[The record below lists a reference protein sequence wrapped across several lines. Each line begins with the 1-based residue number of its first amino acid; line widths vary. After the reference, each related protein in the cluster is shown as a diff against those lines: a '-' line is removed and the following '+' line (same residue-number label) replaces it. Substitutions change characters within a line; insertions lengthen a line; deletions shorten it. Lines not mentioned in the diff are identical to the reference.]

1 MNANAPTSEHIVKSY
16 DEELHRL
23 TGEIQRM
30 GEIALA
36 QLDAAI
42 DAVLERDS
50 DSARKV
56 VQSDAAIDTLEHDV
70 SHDVVR
76 LLALRQPMARDLREI
91 LAALRIAADIERI
104 GDYAANV
111 AKRSIVLNQS
121 APVQLAYALPRLARL
136 AENLVREVLAA
147 YRENDA
153 DRALEAWTRDEEL
166 DEQYTGLFRELLTYM
181 MEDPRNITPCTH
193 LLFMAKNLERIGDHA
208 TNIAE
213 NVYFL
218 VHGTQIAQTRR
229 KGRRHIQPVHD
240 RRSALTRGSPI
251 RRASLREIE
260 IHRLAAE
267 PAQVAPG
274 HRHVGTDDFELEV
287 VGPDLA
293 LAGQQEAERDVDR
306 VLRHVEHD
314 FAALPRRVAD
324 QRPVV
329 HVVEGQR
336 AVAGAVHAHPHLA
349 PARLLGAQ
357 ETGQAH
363 ALAAVGVGVD
373 HLGQRAET
381 GAVGFRAD
389 EGTAVAGTA
398 VADLIAHLI
407 VGRARAGDAPAG
419 GNLGVRGA
427 RDRAGDQQCQA

>member
-30 GEIALA
+30 GELALA

-50 DSARKV
+50 DSARRV
-56 VQSDAAIDTLEHDV
+56 VQTDSTIDTLEHEV

-218 VHGTQIAQTRR
+218 VHGTHIAQTRR
-229 KGRRHIQPVHD
+229 KGD
-240 RRSALTRGSPI
+240 ATSSLSA
-251 RRASLREIE
+251 
-260 IHRLAAE
+260 
-267 PAQVAPG
+267 V
-274 HRHVGTDDFELEV
+274 DD
-287 VGPDLA
+287 
-293 LAGQQEAERDVDR
+293 
-306 VLRHVEHD
+306 
-314 FAALPRRVAD
+314 PR
-324 QRPVV
+324 
-329 HVVEGQR
+329 
-336 AVAGAVHAHPHLA
+336 
-349 PARLLGAQ
+349 
-357 ETGQAH
+357 
-363 ALAAVGVGVD
+363 
-373 HLGQRAET
+373 
-381 GAVGFRAD
+381 
-389 EGTAVAGTA
+389 
-398 VADLIAHLI
+398 
-407 VGRARAGDAPAG
+407 
-419 GNLGVRGA
+419 
-427 RDRAGDQQCQA
+427 